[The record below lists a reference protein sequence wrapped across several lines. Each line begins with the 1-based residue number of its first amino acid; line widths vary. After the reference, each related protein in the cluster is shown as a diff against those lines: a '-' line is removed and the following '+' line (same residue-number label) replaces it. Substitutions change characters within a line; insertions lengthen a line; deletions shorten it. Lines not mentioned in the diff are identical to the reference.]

1 MNAGTLRMTGLAGLA
16 WGVLTIL
23 LLVVGIVFAVS
34 VVRSSGAAGTPATT
48 GGGTAIIIQ
57 IVGVIASLALCWM
70 LFNLSQVF
78 GGGMG
83 AMACYAAIAL
93 VLIKLVLDFV
103 MTSAT
108 LSLILIVLQGISI
121 IFVGA
126 FGIMGKRLS
135 SGSFKAFCV
144 LMIITGAS
152 LALIVTAVVYPFLA
166 LATGIVAFVA
176 FNGAS
181 KQTA

>member
-1 MNAGTLRMTGLAGLA
+1 MNAGTLKMTGLAGLV

-23 LLVVGIVFAVS
+23 LIIVGIVFAVS
-34 VVRSSGAAGTPATT
+34 AVRSGTAGTTPTTAAGT
-48 GGGTAIIIQ
+48 GIIVQ
-57 IVGVIASLALCWM
+57 IVGVLASLALCWM
-70 LFNLSQVF
+70 LFNLSQVY

-93 VLIKLVLDFV
+93 VLIKLVLDFILV
-103 MTSAT
+103 SGT
-108 LSLILIVLQGISI
+108 LSLILIVLQGIAI

-126 FGIMGKRLS
+126 FGIMGKRLA
-135 SGSFKAFCV
+135 SGAFKAFCV

-181 KQTA
+181 KQAV